1 MPRSDVPSP
10 ADDQISLEKS
20 TPVISDNNAQL
31 DADALIALERICVS
45 SSFQKAR
52 VLRDLLLYLWKSRNT
67 DLTEHQ
73 LGTEI
78 LGRRSDFDPKTD
90 ATVRVHIARLRQR
103 LQSYYDS
110 EGKDDTI
117 RFSIPVGVHRL
128 SITRSENAVEIIPAE
143 IISSTAPPPHTNWRN
158 IAILALIAC
167 FGLALHDYWTWQ
179 KLQHIT
185 PELHPFWSETLQ
197 CQKSYSIIVP
207 SPQFFRWR
215 KEGFVARDFAVNS
228 HDQISASLPLQTLR
242 QQWGEPETTRLY
254 TVTADT
260 LASGEIA
267 RYLQDRGVSVDIF
280 TKSTVSQNLIEEQNS
295 ILLFG
300 SANIGQYE
308 PFIQPLS
315 FRYENNRL
323 VNLKPQ
329 PGEESEWRGQSNA
342 QDHSIS
348 YGLMASLPSR
358 TGMTRQLLLVNASNS
373 SFLVANPSL
382 HALRQ
387 FWGHNHKPDF
397 FEMVIRF
404 ETREGT
410 TLRVEPVAIHPWQGS
425 TPFITT
431 H

>member
-10 ADDQISLEKS
+10 ADETIS
-20 TPVISDNNAQL
+20 PVSGTSVIANSSNSSEAE
-31 DADALIALERICVS
+31 ALTAVERICVS
-45 SSFQKAR
+45 NSFQKAR
-52 VLRDLLLYLWKSRNT
+52 VLRDLFLYLWKNRDF

-103 LQSYYDS
+103 LQTYYEN
-110 EGKDDTI
+110 EGKEDPI
-117 RFSIPVGVHRL
+117 RFSIPIGVHRL
-128 SITRSENAVEIIPAE
+128 NFTRVQTAVESIPP
-143 IISSTAPPPHTNWRN
+143 ITAPSPEQQPNTNWRN

-167 FGLALHDYWTWQ
+167 LGIGVHDYVSWQ
-179 KLQHIT
+179 KLKHIT
-185 PELHPFWSETLQ
+185 PALHPFWSETLK

-215 KEGFVARDFAVNS
+215 KEGFVARDFQVNN
-228 HDQISASLPLQTLR
+228 HDQISTSLPLQSLR
-242 QQWGEPETTRLY
+242 EKWGEPETTRLY

-267 RYLQDRGVSVDIF
+267 RYLQDRGVGVDIL
-280 TKSTVSQNLIEEQNS
+280 TKSTVSQTLIEEQNS

-300 SANIGQYE
+300 SANIVQYE

-315 FRYENNRL
+315 FRFENNRL
-323 VNLKPQ
+323 TNLKPQ
-329 PGEESEWRGQSNA
+329 TGENMEWRGQSNA

-358 TGMTRQLLLVNASNS
+358 TGMTRQLLLVNASNAA
-373 SFLVANPSL
+373 FLTSTPIL
-382 HALRQ
+382 HNLQQ
-387 FWGHNHKPDF
+387 FWERKNRPEF
-397 FEMVIRF
+397 FEMIIRF

-410 TLRVEPVAIHPWQGS
+410 TLRAEPVAMHAWKGS
-425 TPFITT
+425 TPFITSN
-431 H
+431 